1 MKKVTMKIGY
11 RTLILDE
18 AVGFVLFKAMNGAT
32 IEELESSYNLEAGV
46 NVYYAKQLPS
56 NDFITMTAV
65 ADEDYAMWK
74 LTGASK

>member
-1 MKKVTMKIGY
+1 MKKITMKIGY
-11 RTLILDE
+11 RTLILDQE
-18 AVGFVLFKAMNGAT
+18 VGFMLFKAMNGVT
-32 IEELESSYNLEAGV
+32 IEELESTYNSESGT